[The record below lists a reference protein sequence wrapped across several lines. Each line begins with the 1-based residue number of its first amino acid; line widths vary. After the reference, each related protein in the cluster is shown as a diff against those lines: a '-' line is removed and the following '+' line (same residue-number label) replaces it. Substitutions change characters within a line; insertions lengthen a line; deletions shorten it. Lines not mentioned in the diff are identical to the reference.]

1 MACFN
6 YLGNIHVPQEMVDH
20 ACELA
25 KNVEKEG
32 IYGVTE
38 MSQHRSGP
46 SLSAFMEGFGLDLS
60 PVDDFNLV
68 TSSVVMSR
76 RLEMHDDSDLFQ
88 KYGALIMVKVPD
100 GTVLKQSSGE
110 DIPVQVGDVVSI
122 RYIRKHELHMPNESD
137 RLLFVCVDFRC
148 AKRNLDDRW
157 RSIIQKQYV
166 KGQNL
171 AA

>member
-6 YLGNIHVPQEMVDH
+6 YLGNIHVPQDMVDH
-20 ACELA
+20 ACQLA

-38 MSQHRSGP
+38 MSQYRSGP
-46 SLSAFMEGFGLDLS
+46 SLMAFMEGFGLDLS
-60 PVDDFNLV
+60 PVNDFNLV

-100 GTVLKQSSGE
+100 GSVLKQSSGE
-110 DIPVQVGDVVSI
+110 DMPIRVGDVVSI
-122 RYIRKHELHMPNESD
+122 RYIRKHGLHMPNESD

-148 AKRNLDDRW
+148 AKRDLDDRW
-157 RSIIQKQYV
+157 RAIIQKQLREDHE
-166 KGQNL
+166 L